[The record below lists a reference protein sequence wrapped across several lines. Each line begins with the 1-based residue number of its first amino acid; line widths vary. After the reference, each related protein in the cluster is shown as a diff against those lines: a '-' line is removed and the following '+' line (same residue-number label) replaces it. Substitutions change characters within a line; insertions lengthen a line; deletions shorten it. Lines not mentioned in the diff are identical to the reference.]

1 MDILKKYWPHAY
13 KAPELNAF
21 IITLLIYILIDVVCG
36 FVIGLLVKIPVIGI
50 IFTLVGSLV
59 GLYALVG
66 VVLSILIF
74 AKVLK

>member
-1 MDILKKYWPHAY
+1 MKKYWPHAY

>member
-13 KAPELNAF
+13 KATELNAF
-21 IITLLIYILIDVVCG
+21 IITLLIYILIDVICG
-36 FVIGLLVKIPVIGI
+36 FVIGLLVKIPVVGI